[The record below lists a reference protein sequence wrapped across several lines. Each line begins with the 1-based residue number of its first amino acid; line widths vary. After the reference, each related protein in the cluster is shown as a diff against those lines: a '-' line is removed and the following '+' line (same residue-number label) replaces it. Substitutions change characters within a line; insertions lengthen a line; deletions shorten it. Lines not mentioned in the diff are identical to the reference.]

1 MTSMEETT
9 NAQIA
14 GGATSLT
21 EASEPAF
28 LARVRLRCR
37 LRVLWMRTLV
47 WGAGEEIAQGLAIPH
62 GEVDRVLND
71 PLELAEAE
79 AQFLAHDADAQ
90 RILRDLESIE
100 EKLQHDV
107 HWNWFRQEFRLS
119 QVELDLFS
127 LCLAVETNPD
137 LRRVCGYLHDDAAAC
152 HPSQWLAATLF
163 RWPAGTMIGMDSSL
177 VRWRMAWP
185 SEGSPMPWGSQAAWI
200 PDPHMVAWFQ
210 NRAGLDPALGSSVR
224 YLPESDSATKVCLYP
239 DTLAELNEFAGALKD
254 TRTPMV
260 LEVIGQQGAGKLT
273 LAAQMGASL
282 GVGLVA
288 VNAAALIAGD
298 SSPAAERSAAEK
310 MTRAVRMARLGG
322 ALLYWHDVDAVP
334 SSAWAAVEGLAPL
347 MIFGVRVPVNIEWRF
362 PVVRKIIRLPPL
374 TRAAQKALWD
384 QLTTSPPPEPV
395 QQWLMTPRD
404 VVNAARA
411 VPAGPLAVLEACRGA
426 VQHSSSELFSR
437 LPCPFSWDD
446 IVLPPTIREHLSELE
461 HQARLR
467 SDVYEDWGFERL
479 CPMGRGITAMFAGP
493 SGTGKTMTAQVLA
506 RSLGMEL
513 YRVDLAGVMNK
524 YIGETEKRIKQ
535 VFDISERG
543 NVLLFFDEA
552 DALFGQR
559 TQVKDAHDRFANIEI
574 DYLLQRMEQFDGL
587 AVLAT
592 NRKGDLDKAFLR
604 RIRFIVDFMQPGPAE
619 RLAIWRKVLPD
630 HAPSGE
636 VVIENLDWEFLA
648 AKLNLNGAEITAAAL
663 SAAFMARAEGT
674 LIGMK
679 HILHA
684 ARREMSKHGIVL
696 RHGDWEE

>member
-1 MTSMEETT
+1 MAEATGTE
-9 NAQIA
+9 IA
-14 GGATSLT
+14 EGATSLT
-21 EASEPAF
+21 EATEPSF

-37 LRVLWMRTLV
+37 LRVHWMRSVV
-47 WGAGEEIAQGLAIPH
+47 WGSSDEIAQGLAIPH

-79 AQFLAHDADAQ
+79 ERFLAHDAEAQ
-90 RILRDLESIE
+90 RILGDLESVE
-100 EKLQHDV
+100 EKLQHDA

-119 QVELDLFS
+119 QIELDLFS
-127 LCLAVETNPD
+127 LCLAVETNPA

-152 HPSQWLAATLF
+152 YPTQWLASTLF
-163 RWPAGTMIGMDSSL
+163 RWPSGTMIGIASPL
-177 VRWRMAWP
+177 VRWRMASP
-185 SEGSPMPWGSQAAWI
+185 AEGSPMPWGAQAAWI

-210 NRAGLDPALGSSVR
+210 NRAGLDPALESAAR
-224 YLPESDSATKVCLYP
+224 YLPASDSSTKPCLYP
-239 DTLAELNEFAGALKD
+239 DTMSELAEFAGAFENS
-254 TRTPMV
+254 RTPMV
-260 LEVIGQQGAGKLT
+260 LEIIGPHGGGKLT

-282 GVGLVA
+282 GAGLVA
-288 VNAAALIAGD
+288 VNAASLNTGD
-298 SSPAAERSAAEK
+298 LNFAAERSVADK
-310 MTRAVRMARLGG
+310 MMRAVRMARLGG
-322 ALLYWHDVDAVP
+322 ALLYWHDVDSVP
-334 SSAWAAVEGLAPL
+334 SSAWAAIEGLAPL
-347 MIFGVRVPVNIEWRF
+347 MIFGGRVPVNIEWRF

-374 TRAAQKALWD
+374 TRAAQKALWE
-384 QLTTSPPPEPV
+384 QLTTSAPPEPL

-411 VPAGPLAVLEACRGA
+411 VPAGPVAVLEACRGA
-426 VQHSSSELFSR
+426 VQHNSSELFSR
-437 LPCPFSWDD
+437 LPCPFTWDD
-446 IVLPPTIREHLSELE
+446 IVLPPLIREHLNELE
-461 HQARLR
+461 QQARLR
-467 SDVYEDWGFERL
+467 SDVYEDWGFARL
-479 CPMGRGITAMFAGP
+479 CPLGRGITAMFAGP
-493 SGTGKTMTAQVLA
+493 SGTGKTMAAQVLA

-604 RIRFIVDFMQPGPAE
+604 RIRFIVDFMQPGRAE

-630 HAPSGE
+630 RAPSGE
-636 VVIENLDWEFLA
+636 VLIENLDWEFLA
-648 AKLNLNGAEITAAAL
+648 EKLNLNGAEITAAAL

-674 LIGMK
+674 IIGMK

-684 ARREMSKHGIVL
+684 ARREMSKQGIVL
-696 RHGDWEE
+696 RHGDWEG